1 MLHEVVKQDIEK
13 IIYKMIKKLKMKLQ
27 TSSSLNRNSVV
38 YPLEADS
45 APQNYLVEPFLYAL
59 KAM

>member
-1 MLHEVVKQDIEK
+1 M
-13 IIYKMIKKLKMKLQ
+13 
-27 TSSSLNRNSVV
+27 SSSLNRNSVV

-45 APQNYLVEPFLYAL
+45 APQNYLVELFLYAL